1 MITSWIDRLAAVWAF
16 DCGNMQSVRSYKLL
30 EKAEF
35 PSVID
40 PARDFPLALTI
51 PSGVKP
57 EYSLGGPLLGYWNG
71 ITEFHVAPS
80 TDKSLMPSLLKWYG
94 LIIAAAAGS
103 MTLGGAVEYFV
114 IADQEDAV
122 SGPIALQYGAE
133 AEHWGFLVRW
143 TVKERITLTVSA

>member
-1 MITSWIDRLAAVWAF
+1 MIESWIDTLVKVWEF
-16 DCGNMQSVRSYKLL
+16 DCGNGQMVRSYRLV

-35 PSVID
+35 PTVID
-40 PARDFPLALTI
+40 PGRDFPLALTI
-51 PSGVKP
+51 PSGVRP
-57 EYSLGGPLLGYWNG
+57 EYSLGGPLLGFWNG
-71 ITEFHVAPS
+71 ITEFHVSPNL
-80 TDKSLMPSLLKWYG
+80 DKSLMPSLVRWYG
-94 LIIAAAAGS
+94 KIVRAAAGS
-103 MTLGGAVEYFV
+103 MTLGGLVEYFV